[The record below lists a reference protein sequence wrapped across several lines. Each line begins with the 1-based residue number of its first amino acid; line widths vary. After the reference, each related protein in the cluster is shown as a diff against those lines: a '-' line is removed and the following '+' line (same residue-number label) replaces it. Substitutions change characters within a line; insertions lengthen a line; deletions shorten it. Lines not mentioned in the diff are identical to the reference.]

1 MPPKPVKRDSPAT
14 KGRYGPLDIPP
25 YNPLV
30 VKRPQSPT
38 PVDVPPGTPPKAAD
52 IVKNVYRVFMSSNS
66 DNQRA
71 QALYDVFSDLSN
83 ELQNAS
89 SFTQVIQLITDDLH
103 GMGFKPSTL
112 PSDTPSPCTPCTLN
126 HDPVTVT
133 VTKEVHPAS
142 CAAEMMKLRKELS
155 DLKSG
160 INALANLTHLTE
172 STVLPSLSVPPS
184 PSPSSLSSL
193 PESFTDFHSASST
206 PKASAIPL
214 TELKPPKS
222 FAYVAKANTA
232 HSKSPKEIIRD
243 REAKSCTS
251 KGTPSNFLVLSDFK
265 STNTAASYRRIAEMR
280 KTVNDSLA
288 ENKCKSVAWS
298 SHGNLVVKC
307 ARSISPKDKSYI
319 INAAKASFGNEPT
332 VLNKTTKSYVKF
344 IDVPR
349 FDIEGTPFDI
359 NDFDIMIQQNEKWSD
374 VNITDGPKVVVKKD
388 SPDAKK
394 ATIKIG
400 FADDKHST
408 TAKKLLKTT
417 ILFGGIPIRCKP
429 WTSLPPAPSSKRAS
443 NASSCPSDVEVS
455 SIA

>member
-1 MPPKPVKRDSPAT
+1 
-14 KGRYGPLDIPP
+14 
-25 YNPLV
+25 
-30 VKRPQSPT
+30 
-38 PVDVPPGTPPKAAD
+38 
-52 IVKNVYRVFMSSNS
+52 MSSNS

-83 ELQNAS
+83 ELQNVS

-103 GMGFKPSTL
+103 DMGFKPSTL
-112 PSDTPSPCTPCTLN
+112 PSDTLPPCTPCTLN

-133 VTKEVHPAS
+133 VIKEVHPAS

-172 STVLPSLSVPPS
+172 STVLPSLSVSPS
-184 PSPSSLSSL
+184 PSSSLSSL
-193 PESFTDFHSASST
+193 PESFSDAYSASST
-206 PKASAIPL
+206 PKASATPL
-214 TELKPPKS
+214 TEPTPLKS
-222 FAYVAKANTA
+222 FANVAKANTA

-251 KGTPSNFLVLSDFK
+251 KGTPSNVLVLSNFK
-265 STNTAASYRRIAEMR
+265 SANTATSYRRIAEMR

-307 ARSISPKDKSYI
+307 ARSISPKDKSDI

-332 VLNKTTKSYVKF
+332 VLNKTAKSYVKF
-344 IDVPR
+344 IDVPL
-349 FDIEGTPFDI
+349 FDIEGTRFDI
-359 NDFDIMIQQNEKWSD
+359 NDFNIMIQQNEKWSD

-388 SPDAKK
+388 SHDAKK

-443 NASSCPSDVEVS
+443 NASACPSDAEVS